1 MSEKPVIASKSPAV
15 MKLEAGEYW
24 WCSCGKS
31 KDQPFCDGSHKGSS
45 FSPQKV
51 VIEESRTVALCNCKH
66 SANGAMCDGNDIA
79 TLPDFPAE
87 IRAPAGTL
95 AGVSGFQLQFGN
107 TKILTPGDEPDALV
121 AMNPA
126 ALKSNIGDL
135 PEGGMLV
142 VNIDSFK
149 SMNLKKAGY
158 ESNPLD
164 DEDFRKKYHLIE
176 LDLTGLTKEA
186 LKESPLKP
194 SDKVRCKNFF
204 ALGFMYYVYGR
215 PLEPTLKFFEQKWGK
230 RLPDLAE
237 ANSKVLKAGF
247 NLGDTM
253 ETARNRYQVSKAPV
267 QAGVYRKISGN
278 EALVYGLVTASRKA
292 NRELLYSGYPITP
305 ASPVLE
311 GLSQLKNFGIKCVQA
326 EDEIAA
332 MGVALGASFA
342 GDLTVCATSG
352 PGMCLKSEFIGL
364 ASITELPLIIC
375 NVQRGGP
382 STGLPTKTEQSDLL
396 QALFSRHGDCPIPVI
411 AAHSPSDCFDCAIE
425 AVRIALTYMTP
436 VILLSDL
443 YVANGAEPWRVPNV
457 SDIPVIENSFAKIE
471 EEYVIYRRDP
481 KTLARTQAIPG
492 QVGLEHR
499 IGGLEKGEDG
509 GVSYDPDNH
518 EEMSHLRAQKVAG
531 IAKSLDPIEIQGEP
545 EGDLLV
551 IGWGGT
557 YGAISSAAT
566 NLRDEGFSVSN
577 IHLRHLNP
585 LPDDLGD
592 IIGRFKK
599 VIVPELNLGQ
609 LNLLLRAKYLVDV
622 ISYGKLQGKPFKVSE
637 LHEKFLEHLR

>member
-1 MSEKPVIASKSPAV
+1 MTQQTDSFEEIESAV
-15 MKLEAGEYW
+15 VRFAGD
-24 WCSCGKS
+24 SG
-31 KDQPFCDGSHKGSS
+31 DGMQTVGERFTDSS
-45 FSPQKV
+45 AF
-51 VIEESRTVALCNCKH
+51 A
-66 SANGAMCDGNDIA
+66 GNDIA

-95 AGVSGFQLQFGN
+95 AGVSGFQLQFGSRE
-107 TKILTPGDEPDALV
+107 ILTPGDMPDALV

-126 ALKSNIGDL
+126 ALKTNIDDL

-142 VNIDSFK
+142 VNVDSFK
-149 SMNLKKAGY
+149 KMNLSKAGY
-158 ESNPLD
+158 ESNPLE
-164 DEDFRKKYHLIE
+164 DEDFRKKYHLVE
-176 LDLTGLTKEA
+176 LDLTNLTKEA
-186 LKESPLKP
+186 LAESPLKP
-194 SDKVRCKNFF
+194 SDKTRCKNFF
-204 ALGFMYYVYGR
+204 ALGFMYFVYGR
-215 PLEPTLKFFEQKWGK
+215 PLEPTLKFFDAKWGK
-230 RLPDLAE
+230 KLPEVAE
-237 ANSKVLKAGF
+237 ANSLVLKAGY
-247 NLGDTM
+247 NLGDTL
-253 ETARNRYQVSKAPV
+253 ETARNRYQVSKAASRP
-267 QAGVYRKISGN
+267 GVYRKISGN
-278 EALVYGLVTASRKA
+278 EALVYGLVVAAKKA

-311 GLSQLKNFGIKCVQA
+311 GLSQLKKYGVKCVQA

-342 GDLTVCATSG
+342 GDLSVCATSG

-396 QALFSRHGDCPIPVI
+396 QALFSRHGDCPIPVL
-411 AAHSPSDCFDCAIE
+411 AAHSPSDCFDCALE
-425 AVRIALTYMTP
+425 AARIAIIHMTP

-443 YVANGAEPWRVPNV
+443 YVANGAEPWLVPNV
-457 SDIPVIENSFAKIE
+457 CDLPDIENSFADPE

-481 KTLARTQAIPG
+481 ETLARTQAIPG

-518 EEMSHLRAQKVAG
+518 EEMTRLRAEKVA
-531 IAKSLDPIEIQGEP
+531 AVSKSFDPLEVQGEP

-551 IGWGGT
+551 VGWGGT
-557 YGAISSAAT
+557 YGAISAAGR
-566 NLRDEGFSVSN
+566 NLREEGFSVSCV
-577 IHLRHLNP
+577 HLRHINP
-585 LPDDLGD
+585 LPDDLGE
-592 IIGRFKK
+592 IMGRFKK

-609 LNLLLRAKYLVDV
+609 LSWILRAKYLVDV
-622 ISYGKLQGKPFKVSE
+622 ISYGKVQGKPFKVSE
-637 LHEKFLEHLR
+637 LREKFLEHIN

>member
-1 MSEKPVIASKSPAV
+1 MSPSTDSFEEIESAV
-15 MKLEAGEYW
+15 VRFAGD
-24 WCSCGKS
+24 SG
-31 KDQPFCDGSHKGSS
+31 DGMQTVGERFTDSS
-45 FSPQKV
+45 AF
-51 VIEESRTVALCNCKH
+51 A
-66 SANGAMCDGNDIA
+66 GNDIA

-95 AGVSGFQLQFGN
+95 AGVSGFQLQFGSRR
-107 TKILTPGDEPDALV
+107 ILTPGDEPDALV

-126 ALKSNIGDL
+126 ALKSNIDDL

-149 SMNLKKAGY
+149 KMNLAKAGY
-158 ESNPLD
+158 EENPLE
-164 DEDFRKKYHLIE
+164 DENFRKKYHLVE
-176 LDLTGLTKEA
+176 LDLTSLTKEA

-194 SDKVRCKNFF
+194 SDKARCKNFF

-215 PLEPTLKFFEQKWGK
+215 PLEPTLKFFSDKWGK
-230 RLPDLAE
+230 KLPELAD
-237 ANSKVLKAGF
+237 ANSTALRAGF

-278 EALVYGLVTASRKA
+278 EALVYGLVAGAKQA
-292 NRELLYSGYPITP
+292 NRELLYAGYPITP
-305 ASPVLE
+305 ASPILE
-311 GLSQLKNFGIKCVQA
+311 GLSALKKFGVKTLQA

-332 MGVALGASFA
+332 MGMAIGASFA
-342 GDLTVCATSG
+342 GDLSVVATSG

-364 ASITELPLIIC
+364 ASITELPVVIVD
-375 NVQRGGP
+375 VQRGGP

-396 QALFSRHGDCPIPVI
+396 QSLYARHGDCPLPVL

-425 AVRIALTYMTP
+425 ASRIALTYMTP

-443 YVANGAEPWRVPNV
+443 YVANGAEPWKIPNV
-457 SDIPVIENSFAKIE
+457 SELPAIDTKFADPDE
-471 EEYVIYRRDP
+471 ELIVYKRDP
-481 KTLARTQAIPG
+481 ETLARTQAIPG
-492 QVGLEHR
+492 QAGLEHR
-499 IGGLEKGEDG
+499 IGGLEKSEDG
-509 GVSYDPDNH
+509 GVSYDPENH
-518 EEMSHLRAQKVAG
+518 EKMSQLRAEKVNG
-531 IAKSLDPIEIQGEP
+531 IAKSYDPIAVQGEK

-557 YGAISSAAT
+557 YGAIFSAT
-566 NLRDEGFSVSN
+566 KSLQDEGFAVSS

-585 LPDDLGD
+585 LPNDLETLLSS
-592 IIGRFKK
+592 FKK

-609 LNLLLRAKYLVDV
+609 LSTILKAKYVRDI
-622 ISYGKLQGKPFKVSE
+622 ISFNKLQGKPFKVAE
-637 LHEKFLEHLR
+637 LREEFVKHLSSN